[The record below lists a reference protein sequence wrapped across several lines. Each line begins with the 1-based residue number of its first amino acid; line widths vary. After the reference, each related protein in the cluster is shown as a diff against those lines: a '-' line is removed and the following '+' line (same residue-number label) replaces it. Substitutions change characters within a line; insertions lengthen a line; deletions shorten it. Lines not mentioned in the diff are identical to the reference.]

1 MKLKT
6 FVILSLLITSFGLR
20 AQVQDSI
27 SGMPM
32 DEQSGLIT
40 YQNVVEEEG
49 SKKELFYRAINW
61 VNNYYANPVAVTKIR
76 DIETGRVECRHQ
88 FRITYKK
95 EGVDLPAG
103 LILYTCILELKDG
116 RYRYTINDF
125 VLKQASRF
133 PVENWLDKTDPAYNE
148 QWDEYLRQVD
158 EFAKG
163 LIANL
168 KDKMHPAPEVVEDE
182 W

>member
-1 MKLKT
+1 MKLK
-6 FVILSLLITSFGLR
+6 ILFIFLLLPAFLSLR
-20 AQVQDSI
+20 AQVNDTI
-27 SGMPM
+27 SGMPV
-32 DEQSGLIT
+32 DENTGLIT
-40 YQNVVEEEG
+40 YQNVVEEDG
-49 SKKELFYRAINW
+49 SKKELFYRAIDW

-103 LILYTCILELKDG
+103 LILYTCIVELKNG
-116 RYRYTINDF
+116 RYRYTVTDY

-133 PVENWLDKTDPAYNE
+133 PVENWLNKSDPAYNE
-148 QWDEYLRQVD
+148 QWDDYLRQVD
-158 EFAKG
+158 EFTKN

-168 KDKMHPAPEVVEDE
+168 KEKMHPAPEVVEDE